1 MSSHHVATCRKW
13 LFVGYVD
20 ERNEYRFVDPCRN
33 EVVVSRDVRIN
44 ENSDMNWNNYW
55 FEVEKSVDL
64 QGEVQKFEQSSC
76 DVV

>member
-1 MSSHHVATCRKW
+1 
-13 LFVGYVD
+13 
-20 ERNEYRFVDPCRN
+20 VDPCRN

>member
-1 MSSHHVATCRKW
+1 M
-13 LFVGYVD
+13 
-20 ERNEYRFVDPCRN
+20 DPCRN

-44 ENSDMNWNNYW
+44 ENSDMNYW